1 MRVQLICLILFM
13 SMSFYSKG
21 QYALDGFSLGDTE
34 SQWFDQQIGVQALEV
49 FTGVYE
55 SLEDRPA
62 IEHVSW
68 GTSIWTVGDLY
79 FRGEY
84 YKDLYLFYDLENDV
98 LLTKN
103 HVNSAYLDQ
112 PIKINQD
119 QISWFQIEG
128 DRFVRRN
135 YSSSKV
141 SSGFYHELY
150 EDGDFGM
157 YAKRTKVR
165 QLDVNEIRLTTEDSF
180 YLIFKGAINR
190 VSRPSSFY
198 KLFPDLKP
206 ELKPVFKSLR
216 VRKFENATVQQL
228 KRLARRCAP
237 IIKQS

>member
-13 SMSFYSKG
+13 LLSFHSKG
-21 QYALDGFSLGDTE
+21 QYALDGFSLEDTA

-62 IEHVSW
+62 IEQVSW
-68 GTSIWTVGDLY
+68 GASIWTVGDLY

-103 HVNSAYLDQ
+103 HVNIAYSDQ
-112 PIKINQD
+112 PIRVNQD
-119 QISWFQIEG
+119 QISWFRIED
-128 DRFVRRN
+128 DRFVRRD
-135 YSSSKV
+135 YSSPKG

-150 EDGDFGM
+150 EDEDFSM

-165 QLDVNEIRLTTEDSF
+165 KLEANEIRLNSEDSF
-180 YLIFKGAINR
+180 YLIVKGAITR

-198 KLFPDLKP
+198 KIFPDLKS

-216 VRKFENATVQQL
+216 IRKFENATVQQL